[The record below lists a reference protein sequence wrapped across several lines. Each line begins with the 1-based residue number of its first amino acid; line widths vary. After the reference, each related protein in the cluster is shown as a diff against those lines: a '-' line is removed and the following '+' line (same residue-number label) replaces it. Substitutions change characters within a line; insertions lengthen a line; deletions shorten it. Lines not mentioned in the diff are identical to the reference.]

1 MLRKYVYCSNIL
13 SMLAVWIFKTSRVS
27 FTKLGVKIR
36 TMSTGIS
43 INNSMVVYPIRI
55 IKNSVSGHF
64 SSSDMKILKDQSA
77 QTTARV
83 VSVAYCLWL
92 PFLINR
98 VLNLTILHPRNGVIL
113 YILPLC
119 TYLSSNF
126 IFVVPTL
133 WKQQRLLTF
142 RGI

>member
-43 INNSMVVYPIRI
+43 INNSMVVYPIGI

-64 SSSDMKILKDQSA
+64 SSSDMKILKDQGA

-83 VSVAYCLWL
+83 VSVAY
-92 PFLINR
+92 R
-98 VLNLTILHPRNGVIL
+98 L
-113 YILPLC
+113 YIYIYIYIYICIYEQETSVCMCCVVKIKQKTQRL
-119 TYLSSNF
+119 F
-126 IFVVPTL
+126 WRIFV
-133 WKQQRLLTF
+133 F
-142 RGI
+142 F